1 MYTGRDTGTTKEI
14 ASATV
19 YRRRERHLIQGRT
32 EIPVFLS
39 ERSERPLREDKT
51 PSTYIPL
58 TDIP

>member
-1 MYTGRDTGTTKEI
+1 MYTGRGTGTTKEI
-14 ASATV
+14 ATATV
-19 YRRRERHLIQGRT
+19 YRRSDRHLIQGRT

-58 TDIP
+58 MDIP